1 MKTMA
6 EKNPKKKI
14 SVEID
19 VAEFECNV
27 CLEVP
32 QSSPI
37 FQCKEGHIFCNGC
50 QPKLGKCPVCRKG
63 KIKSIN
69 LIAQKILGTQ
79 NHPAPARRSRV
90 RPATLNYGGPTSPS
104 HSPRSS
110 EYDPTNPGY
119 SPRDQAIRSPRS
131 PEYIPTS
138 PSYNRPMSPIYSPR
152 SLNYTSRPQSY
163 NPTSPNYR
171 PTSPGYSPMSPS
183 YSPTSPSYSP
193 TSPTYS
199 SPSYGYGPTSS
210 SYRPTSPTH
219 RPISPIWP
227 NRPTSSPR
235 YVQGTV
241 STTVVQGSSPH
252 PHVTP
257 RPQSQSSPAT
267 YPYDAPTHYN
277 HAFPRGPPTF
287 DMYPGRIYLD
297 QPPPQAPMYPLCIPR
312 YPPPTYFPNPVACQ
326 AFAETF
332 TDYPTHPPPPCS
344 GHCRY
349 HPYPGRQRY

>member
-1 MKTMA
+1 MA

-110 EYDPTNPGY
+110 EY
-119 SPRDQAIRSPRS
+119 
-131 PEYIPTS
+131 E
-138 PSYNRPMSPIYSPR
+138 
-152 SLNYTSRPQSY
+152 L
-163 NPTSPNYR
+163 
-171 PTSPGYSPMSPS
+171 
-183 YSPTSPSYSP
+183 
-193 TSPTYS
+193 
-199 SPSYGYGPTSS
+199 
-210 SYRPTSPTH
+210 
-219 RPISPIWP
+219 
-227 NRPTSSPR
+227 
-235 YVQGTV
+235 
-241 STTVVQGSSPH
+241 
-252 PHVTP
+252 
-257 RPQSQSSPAT
+257 
-267 YPYDAPTHYN
+267 
-277 HAFPRGPPTF
+277 
-287 DMYPGRIYLD
+287 
-297 QPPPQAPMYPLCIPR
+297 
-312 YPPPTYFPNPVACQ
+312 
-326 AFAETF
+326 
-332 TDYPTHPPPPCS
+332 
-344 GHCRY
+344 
-349 HPYPGRQRY
+349 